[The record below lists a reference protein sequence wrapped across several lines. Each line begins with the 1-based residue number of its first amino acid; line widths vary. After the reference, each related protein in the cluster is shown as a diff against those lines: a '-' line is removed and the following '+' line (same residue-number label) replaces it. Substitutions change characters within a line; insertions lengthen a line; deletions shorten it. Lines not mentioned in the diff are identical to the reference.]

1 MLRAQERAARDKA
14 MAEMKADGVDYDE
27 RMERL
32 AEVTYPRPLEDLLA
46 AAFERYC
53 QEVPWAR
60 DFELSP
66 KSVVRDMVETASDF
80 KTYVQRYKIAR
91 SEGTLLRYLA
101 DAYRVLDRTVPPDR
115 RDERLEDIVSWLGF
129 LVRSVDSS
137 LVDEWE
143 SAGSVTDAAPP
154 ACRRRRGCRP
164 PRPHGARAQ
173 RAFRAR
179 AAGRPGTR
187 RRAGEG
193 SIRSGAAASR
203 AGSGRSTRT
212 TRRTR
217 PCSSTP
223 THARRPTSPSTSPTS
238 RPTTCGTSAKSSA
251 TPQGDHDFAIAADV
265 DLDASQEEGEAV
277 FKNYRV
283 GFFEEL

>member
-1 MLRAQERAARDKA
+1 
-14 MAEMKADGVDYDE
+14 
-27 RMERL
+27 MERL
-32 AEVTYPRPLEDLLA
+32 ADVTYPKPLEDVLA

-53 QEVPWAR
+53 ESVPWAR

-101 DAYRVLDRTVPPDR
+101 DAYRVLDRTVPSDR

-154 ACRRRRGCRP
+154 SADDAVVADRRGLMVLVRNALFARVRLAALGRADELGRLDQEWGCGE
-164 PRPHGARAQ
+164 PRWQ
-173 RAFRAR
+173 RALDAYCEAHEAVLIDADAR
-179 AAGRPGTR
+179 SMAYL
-187 RRAGEG
+187 
-193 SIRSGAAASR
+193 SIDESDEQADHVWHVRQVFSDPA
-203 AGSGRSTRT
+203 
-212 TRRTR
+212 
-217 PCSSTP
+217 
-223 THARRPTSPSTSPTS
+223 
-238 RPTTCGTSAKSSA
+238 
-251 TPQGDHDFAIAADV
+251 GDHDFAIAADV